1 LKCGGGRNLGMLAK
15 RYAVEEQHNQQP
27 QTTSSTVV
35 IRKGRITV
43 GEKLLYVILAAFLF
57 AVSVKIIANQYSL
70 YVLNKEIVTTENA
83 IEEQTKVNNDL
94 NVEISELSR
103 YERIWERASQLG
115 LTLDE
120 NNVKVV
126 QD

>member
-1 LKCGGGRNLGMLAK
+1 MGMLAK

>member
-1 LKCGGGRNLGMLAK
+1 MGMLARK
-15 RYAVEEQHNQQP
+15 SAAEEQHNHQP

-35 IRKGRITV
+35 IRKRKITA
-43 GEKLLYVILAAFLF
+43 GEKILYVMLAIFLF

-83 IEEQTKVNNDL
+83 VEEQTKVNNDL

-103 YERIWERASQLG
+103 YERIWERASKLG

>member
-1 LKCGGGRNLGMLAK
+1 MWRGRILGMLAK

>member
-1 LKCGGGRNLGMLAK
+1 MGMLARK
-15 RYAVEEQHNQQP
+15 YVGEEQHNHQP
-27 QTTSSTVV
+27 QTTNSTVV
-35 IRKGRITV
+35 IRKGRITT
-43 GEKLLYVILAAFLF
+43 GEKILYLILAVFLF
-57 AVSVKIIANQYSL
+57 AVSIKIIANQYSL
-70 YVLNKEIVTTENA
+70 YVLNKDIVTTENA

-103 YERIWERASQLG
+103 YERIWGRASQLG
-115 LTLDE
+115 LTLDK

>member
-1 LKCGGGRNLGMLAK
+1 MGILAK
-15 RYAVEEQHNQQP
+15 KYAVEKQHNQQP

-35 IRKGRITV
+35 IRKGRITA
-43 GEKLLYVILAAFLF
+43 GEKLLYVILAVFLF
-57 AVSVKIIANQYSL
+57 AVSVKIISNQYSL

>member
-1 LKCGGGRNLGMLAK
+1 MEGGRNLGMLARK
-15 RYAVEEQHNQQP
+15 YAAEEQHHHQP
-27 QTTSSTVV
+27 QTTNPPVV
-35 IRKGRITV
+35 IRKGKITT
-43 GEKLLYVILAAFLF
+43 GEKFLYLILAVFLF
-57 AVSVKIIANQYSL
+57 AVSIKIITNQYSL
-70 YVLNKEIVTTENA
+70 YVLNKDIVTTENA

-103 YERIWERASQLG
+103 YERIWERASKLG